1 LEFFN
6 SLTRKKEKF
15 TPIKDGKVGVYIC
28 GPTVYNFMHIG
39 NARVYVVFDVLRRYL
54 QYRGFETLFVQN
66 FTDIDDRIIAR
77 SNEEGVSA
85 AEIAQKY
92 INEFFIDA
100 EGLEIGRV
108 NYYPRVTEEMPEII
122 EIISLLI
129 SKGFAYEKSGTVY
142 FRTSKSPQYGKLS
155 NRNPE
160 EQQAGSRI
168 EINPEKENSA
178 DFVLWKAA
186 KSNEPGWDS
195 PWGLGRPGWHIECS
209 AMAKKYVGNTLD
221 IHCGGE
227 DLLFPHHENEIA
239 QSEAANDA
247 PLANLWLH
255 NGMLLVDN
263 KKMSK
268 SEGNFFLIREIA
280 EKFSYSI
287 IRFFI
292 LSAHYRSPLN
302 FSFELME
309 SAKNGLDRIRNCRR
323 NILENL
329 KNTGESDSEISHL
342 EEFEKEFFKHLDDDL
357 NTANAISTI
366 FDLVKFINKNID
378 QGSIFL
384 KKSLEIFDFIMN
396 ILGINVD
403 EMDGL
408 ETEEAEIEIE
418 RLIAERDAAKKDKNW
433 EYADQIRNQLFKMGI
448 IIKDT
453 LEGTKWHWSN

>member
-1 LEFFN
+1 MEFFN